1 MTQALSSTSSS
12 SFVNLHPLHPPA
24 PLYAHIHTLRLHQPP
39 NPRSPPGHFP
49 SLSMVLPPLSDNK
62 RSPQHTKPQPAVCL
76 TWWGIHSPS
85 PATIKRNLSLNKKV
99 TPYLLRLTMMKG
111 NEDKGSSCR
120 YQYKYYWKVN

>member
-1 MTQALSSTSSS
+1 MIRRVIKSSIDTNT
-12 SFVNLHPLHPPA
+12 VLQL
-24 PLYAHIHTLRLHQPP
+24 LQLLCQPP
-39 NPRSPPGHFP
+39 QHTHTHTYSHTRATQCPPGHIP
-49 SLSMVLPPLSDNK
+49 SLFMVLPPLSDNK
-62 RSPQHTKPQPAVCL
+62 RSRRPTRAQPAVCL
-76 TWWGIHSPS
+76 AWRSIHSLS